1 MLKLCD
7 ELLCA
12 CVLCATAEL
21 CRLQQLRPDAFVACV
36 RQTAELCRLQ
46 QLRPDAF
53 VACVRH
59 LTELTVINDCGHL
72 ITSEQPQAAAAMLGK
87 LL

>member
-21 CRLQQLRPDAFVACV
+21 CRLQQLRS
-36 RQTAELCRLQ
+36 
-46 QLRPDAF
+46 DAF